1 MASASG
7 VPEPARVWASEG
19 TSVFLAPTLEQPLNA
34 YDAATGSVVGSYGS
48 PGQFRGGVFGAANGI
63 LYAIEDLGALHAF
76 EISSGAGLWNT
87 SPNIGSLSGIPL
99 IVNDGSIYLITDD
112 GTLYSLS
119 TANGQQSWAYQNGL
133 VFIGAADDSL
143 YAIRA

>member
-1 MASASG
+1 VASASG

-76 EISSGAGLWNT
+76 EISRR
-87 SPNIGSLSGIPL
+87 GIVEYIAQHRLP
-99 IVNDGSIYLITDD
+99 VRNP
-112 GTLYSLS
+112 
-119 TANGQQSWAYQNGL
+119 AYRQ
-133 VFIGAADDSL
+133 
-143 YAIRA
+143 

>member
-1 MASASG
+1 
-7 VPEPARVWASEG
+7 
-19 TSVFLAPTLEQPLNA
+19 
-34 YDAATGSVVGSYGS
+34 
-48 PGQFRGGVFGAANGI
+48 
-63 LYAIEDLGALHAF
+63 
-76 EISSGAGLWNT
+76 LWNT

-112 GTLYSLS
+112 GILYSLS